1 MTQMKSVCGAGRV
14 GQRDDRIA
22 ETTPT
27 GALPESVL
35 TPQAPGGRGSGRRV
49 CPGSEQRR
57 VV

>member
-1 MTQMKSVCGAGRV
+1 MKSVCGAGRV

-35 TPQAPGGRGSGRRV
+35 MPQAPGGRGSGRRV